1 MPDPKTYVGTCHCGK
16 VKFEATLVLESAM
29 DCNCSIDS
37 RTAAVMAP
45 VPAEQFELV
54 SGEGWVKTLQQLI
67 SGAEIRALT
76 QRARRFAEEGRYPEP
91 TSRWAYPWPLI

>member
-16 VKFEATLVLESAM
+16 LKFEATMVLESAM

-45 VPAEQFELV
+45 VPA
-54 SGEGWVKTLQQLI
+54 LI
-67 SGAEIRALT
+67 DNPAGRPVALHAYGVVPPEAITRAE
-76 QRARRFAEEGRYPEP
+76 
-91 TSRWAYPWPLI
+91 